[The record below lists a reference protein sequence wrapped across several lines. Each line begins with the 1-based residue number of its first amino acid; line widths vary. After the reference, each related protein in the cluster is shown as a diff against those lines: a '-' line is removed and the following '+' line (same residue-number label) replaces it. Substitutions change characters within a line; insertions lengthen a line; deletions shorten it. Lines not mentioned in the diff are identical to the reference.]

1 MNWYYASGAALICLT
16 IAIPIWTAS
25 RVEENLDPG
34 LPPCPRPSTWM
45 VDKDEMS
52 NSEPAIA
59 DLARRLLDEGLGCL
73 SAREKRLIMAAVRRK
88 QPATPSVND
97 TLANNETM
105 GDRIAD
111 RVARFGGSWTFIL
124 LFIATLIVWVAVNG
138 FLIEAGARA
147 FDPYPFVFLNLI
159 LSMVAAL
166 QAPIILM
173 SQNRQAN
180 RDRVAAS
187 LDYDVNLK
195 AEIEIMAVH
204 EKLDGFRID
213 RLHALIEKQHA
224 MLEELTASG
233 RGPLHPA

>member
-1 MNWYYASGAALICLT
+1 
-16 IAIPIWTAS
+16 
-25 RVEENLDPG
+25 
-34 LPPCPRPSTWM
+34 M
-45 VDKDEMS
+45 VDAAQMRR
-52 NSEPAIA
+52 SEPDIVA
-59 DLARRLLDEGLGCL
+59 DLARRLLNEGLGCL
-73 SAREKRLIMAAVRRK
+73 SAREKRLIMALAHRK

-97 TLANNETM
+97 TVADTETV

-124 LFIATLIVWVAVNG
+124 LFIATLVVWVAVNG
-138 FLIEAGARA
+138 FLMEAQARA

-180 RDRVAAS
+180 RDRVAAA

-195 AEIEIMAVH
+195 AELEIMAVH
-204 EKLDGFRID
+204 EKLDGLRID
-213 RLHALIEKQHA
+213 RLHALVEKQHA
-224 MLEELTASG
+224 MLEELTAFKREPVRPS
-233 RGPLHPA
+233 

>member
-1 MNWYYASGAALICLT
+1 MTDSAET
-16 IAIPIWTAS
+16 
-25 RVEENLDPG
+25 
-34 LPPCPRPSTWM
+34 PR
-45 VDKDEMS
+45 
-52 NSEPAIA
+52 SEPVIVA
-59 DLARRLLDEGLGCL
+59 DLARRLLDEGVGCL
-73 SAREKRLIMAAVRRK
+73 SARDKRLIVAVARRK

-97 TLANNETM
+97 AVESTETA

-124 LFIATLIVWVAVNG
+124 LFVATLILWVGLNG
-138 FLIEAGARA
+138 FLMAAHARA

-180 RDRVAAS
+180 RDRVAAA

-195 AEIEIMAVH
+195 AELEIMAVH
-204 EKLDGFRID
+204 EKLDGLRID
-213 RLHALIEKQHA
+213 RLHALVEKQHV
-224 MLEELTASG
+224 MLEKLTASG
-233 RGPLHPA
+233 LGYAHRS

>member
-1 MNWYYASGAALICLT
+1 MTDLAET
-16 IAIPIWTAS
+16 
-25 RVEENLDPG
+25 R
-34 LPPCPRPSTWM
+34 R
-45 VDKDEMS
+45 
-52 NSEPAIA
+52 SEPDIVA
-59 DLARRLLDEGLGCL
+59 DLARRLLDEGVGCL
-73 SAREKRLIMAAVRRK
+73 SARDKRLIVAVARRK

-97 TLANNETM
+97 AVASTETT

-124 LFIATLIVWVAVNG
+124 LFVAILIVWVALNG
-138 FLIEAGARA
+138 FLMAAQVQA

-180 RDRVAAS
+180 RDRVAAA

-195 AEIEIMAVH
+195 AELEIMAVH
-204 EKLDGFRID
+204 EKLDGLRID
-213 RLHALIEKQHA
+213 RLHALVEKQHA
-224 MLEELTASG
+224 MLEELTASECG
-233 RGPLHPA
+233 SVHRS

>member
-1 MNWYYASGAALICLT
+1 MTDAAET
-16 IAIPIWTAS
+16 
-25 RVEENLDPG
+25 R
-34 LPPCPRPSTWM
+34 R
-45 VDKDEMS
+45 
-52 NSEPAIA
+52 SEPDIVA
-59 DLARRLLDEGLGCL
+59 DLARCLLDEGVGCL
-73 SAREKRLIMAAVRRK
+73 SARDKRLIVAVARCK
-88 QPATPSVND
+88 QLATASVND
-97 TLANNETM
+97 AVASTETA

-124 LFIATLIVWVAVNG
+124 LFVATLIVWVALNG
-138 FLIEAGARA
+138 FLMKAQAGA

-187 LDYDVNLK
+187 LDYDVNLN
-195 AEIEIMAVH
+195 AELEIMAVH

-213 RLHALIEKQHA
+213 RFHALVEKQHA
-224 MLEELTASG
+224 MLEELTGSG
-233 RGPLHPA
+233 LGSPHRS

>member
-1 MNWYYASGAALICLT
+1 MVEAA
-16 IAIPIWTAS
+16 
-25 RVEENLDPG
+25 DPA
-34 LPPCPRPSTWM
+34 R
-45 VDKDEMS
+45 
-52 NSEPAIA
+52 SEPDIVA

-73 SAREKRLIMAAVRRK
+73 SGREKRLIVAVARRK

-97 TLANNETM
+97 TVASAETT

-124 LFIATLIVWVAVNG
+124 LFIATLVVWVALNG
-138 FLIEAGARA
+138 FLITGRARA

-180 RDRVAAS
+180 RDRVAAA

-195 AEIEIMAVH
+195 AELEIMAVH
-204 EKLDGFRID
+204 EKLDGLRID
-213 RLHALIEKQHA
+213 RLHILVEKQHA

-233 RGPLHPA
+233 LGSTQRS

>member
-1 MNWYYASGAALICLT
+1 
-16 IAIPIWTAS
+16 
-25 RVEENLDPG
+25 
-34 LPPCPRPSTWM
+34 M
-45 VDKDEMS
+45 VDASEAPR
-52 NSEPAIA
+52 SEPDIVA
-59 DLARRLLDEGLGCL
+59 DLARRLLDEGVGCL
-73 SAREKRLIMAAVRRK
+73 SARDKRLIVAVARRK

-97 TLANNETM
+97 AVASTETA

-124 LFIATLIVWVAVNG
+124 LFVATLIVWVALNG
-138 FLIEAGARA
+138 VLMANRARA

-180 RDRVAAS
+180 RDRVAAA

-195 AEIEIMAVH
+195 AEVEIMAVH
-204 EKLDGFRID
+204 EKLDGLRID
-213 RLHALIEKQHA
+213 RLHALVEKQHA

-233 RGPLHPA
+233 GLSTHGS

>member
-1 MNWYYASGAALICLT
+1 M
-16 IAIPIWTAS
+16 
-25 RVEENLDPG
+25 
-34 LPPCPRPSTWM
+34 TWM
-45 VDKDEMS
+45 VDASDTARGD
-52 NSEPAIA
+52 PDIVA

-73 SAREKRLIMAAVRRK
+73 SDREKRLIVAVARRK

-97 TLANNETM
+97 TVARTETA

-124 LFIATLIVWVAVNG
+124 LFVATLVAWVALNG
-138 FLIEAGARA
+138 FLMTARAGA

-180 RDRVAAS
+180 RDRVAAA

-195 AEIEIMAVH
+195 AEVEIMAVH
-204 EKLDGFRID
+204 EKLDGLRID
-213 RLHALIEKQHA
+213 RLHALVEKQHA

-233 RGPLHPA
+233 RLSAHRS

>member
-1 MNWYYASGAALICLT
+1 MI
-16 IAIPIWTAS
+16 
-25 RVEENLDPG
+25 DPAET
-34 LPPCPRPSTWM
+34 RR
-45 VDKDEMS
+45 
-52 NSEPAIA
+52 SEPDIVA
-59 DLARRLLDEGLGCL
+59 DLARRLLDEGVGCL
-73 SAREKRLIMAAVRRK
+73 SARDKRLIVAVARRK

-97 TLANNETM
+97 AVANSETT

-124 LFIATLIVWVAVNG
+124 LFVATLVAWVALNG
-138 FLIEAGARA
+138 FLMEAHART

-180 RDRVAAS
+180 RDRVAAA

-195 AEIEIMAVH
+195 AEFEIMAVH
-204 EKLDGFRID
+204 EKLDGLRID
-213 RLHALIEKQHA
+213 RLHALVEKQHV

-233 RGPLHPA
+233 FVFAHRS

>member
-1 MNWYYASGAALICLT
+1 MTDS
-16 IAIPIWTAS
+16 
-25 RVEENLDPG
+25 VET
-34 LPPCPRPSTWM
+34 RR
-45 VDKDEMS
+45 
-52 NSEPAIA
+52 SEPDIVA
-59 DLARRLLDEGLGCL
+59 DLARRLLDEGVGCL
-73 SAREKRLIMAAVRRK
+73 STRDKRLIVAVARRK
-88 QPATPSVND
+88 QFATPSVND
-97 TLANNETM
+97 AVAITETA

-124 LFIATLIVWVAVNG
+124 LFVATLIVWVTLNG
-138 FLIEAGARA
+138 FLMESRARA

-180 RDRVAAS
+180 RDRVAAA

-195 AEIEIMAVH
+195 AELEIMAVH
-204 EKLDGFRID
+204 EKLDGLRID
-213 RLHALIEKQHA
+213 RLHALVEKQHA

-233 RGPLHPA
+233 LVSSHRS